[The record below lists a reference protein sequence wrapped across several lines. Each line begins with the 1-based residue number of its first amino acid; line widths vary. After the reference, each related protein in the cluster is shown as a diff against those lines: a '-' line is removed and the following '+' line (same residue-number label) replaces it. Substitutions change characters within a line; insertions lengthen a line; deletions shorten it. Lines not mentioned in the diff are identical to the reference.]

1 MNKNNF
7 YKLIIALLL
16 ITNIFLLFLFI
27 KRPKNSFNP
36 DTPKKIIIERLHFDE
51 KQIIKYQELIN
62 EHRKNIRN
70 NDQKIIELKKQLY
83 LLLLSNTD
91 SLQYTKISKEIGN
104 IQQEIEIT
112 HFKHFNDIKALCKP
126 NQINDFN
133 KLCYDFV
140 EIFNH
145 KKHNKIQ

>member
-1 MNKNNF
+1 MNKINF

-16 ITNIFLLFLFI
+16 ITNIFLLFLFL
-27 KRPKNSFNP
+27 KRPNNAFHP
-36 DTPKKIIIERLHFDE
+36 DNPKKIIIERLHFDE
-51 KQIIKYQELIN
+51 NQIIKYQELIN

-133 KLCYDFV
+133 KLSYDFV

-145 KKHNKIQ
+145 KKQNKIQ